1 MIELITENFRIK
13 RFMIYTKYCFISFVN
28 YLRKLFK
35 EPAYTFVKLNKM
47 RNDYSITN
55 LYIYA
60 YDAECI

>member
-1 MIELITENFRIK
+1 MLL
-13 RFMIYTKYCFISFVN
+13 
-28 YLRKLFK
+28 YLFCKLFK

-55 LYIYA
+55 LYIHVYA